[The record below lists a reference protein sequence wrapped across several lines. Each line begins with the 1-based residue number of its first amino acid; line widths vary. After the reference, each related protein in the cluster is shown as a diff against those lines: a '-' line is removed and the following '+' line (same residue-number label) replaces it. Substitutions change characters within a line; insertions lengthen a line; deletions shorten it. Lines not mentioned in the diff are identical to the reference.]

1 MKKILTTLTLL
12 IISFNI
18 MANHNVFH
26 DSGNILIMPI
36 VEVIDGDT
44 IRSSLSLPAPLN
56 KLSIRLANIDTPES
70 TWRAKCP
77 KEKLLGLE
85 AKEFLKDYLK
95 SSKIM
100 ILRNF
105 KYGTYAGRIVSEV
118 YVNIDNTE
126 VNIGEILIGKGYARI
141 YEDFNKPNWCK

>member
-1 MKKILTTLTLL
+1 MKKILITLTIL
-12 IISFNI
+12 IVSFNI
-18 MANHNVFH
+18 MADHNVFH
-26 DSGNILIMPI
+26 NSGNIMIMPI

-44 IRSSLSLPAPLN
+44 IRSSLSLPVPLN

-70 TWRAKCP
+70 TWRSKCL
-77 KEKLLGLE
+77 KEKILGLE

-105 KYGTYAGRIVSEV
+105 KYGTYAGRIIAEV
-118 YVNIDNTE
+118 YVDD
-126 VNIGEILIGKGYARI
+126 VNIGNMLIEKGYAKLYSKFI
-141 YEDFNKPNWCK
+141 KPDWCS